1 MFYELRGAPATSHPT
16 HSFPRK
22 TTTRRSITVLTTWC
36 FTFFALLPLLNAQNF
51 ELSVDPQITLQGDEP
66 MTFTVRASD
75 ARRLT
80 SIEWRH
86 GNLDVLGNE
95 ATLTLPPTFEEN
107 TILYVTAQDETG
119 SVATGWTT
127 ILVGDDEQPLSVWI
141 DPPQVTQGRDRLLF
155 HAQVIPPNAE
165 VTYEWRRMDTNAVVG
180 NAAEVE
186 LTEDFQHSTALLLTV
201 SNDAGDVAEATSTIH
216 VEDTDRLR
224 VMVTPPLRIQGH
236 EPLEF
241 EALVEGDHDI
251 IGFEWRRDDTQEVL
265 GEGQMITLPP
275 VFTMATPITVI
286 ATTAGGVTGQGHALI
301 DVDPAGGFIDVVI
314 NPEYQVQGEEPL
326 VFQARVDHNRPITTY
341 EWRREDNGNIVGDGP
356 ELRLEPS
363 FQQDTGISL
372 LVRDGEGKEGIAFA
386 TVLMEEPPRP
396 LNVQVDPPFVIQ
408 GNEPMVFRA
417 TVNDNGDA
425 NGGGPAGKDDTQDL
439 RYLWRNDLTGETL
452 GDTAEITLQPL
463 FTMPTPI
470 SVEVRNAAGDR
481 GWGFSFIELNGPP
494 NDGIQVEIDPALIVQ
509 ENEDMVFTAV
519 VSHDAPITAYSWVNE
534 ENGDVLGDGPRLVLA
549 PNFSNNTCISLTVRD
564 EAGNHG
570 LAHATIMIEDP
581 ANYLLVHIE
590 PPMVFQS
597 EEMIRFRAFVE
608 NADNSVL
615 SYTWTNA
622 ITQEVV
628 GTEATLELEPT
639 FTEPTPIHLEVQ
651 ADDGRHG
658 VAEAFIE
665 VEGNPNGGGYVFI
678 DPPVQVQQEE
688 TMVFQA
694 VIADDITPERFQ
706 WHNLNNGDL
715 LGEAATLELEPTFE
729 KETPIGLTVT
739 DAQGQEHRASALVLM
754 DPGGN
759 SFLDVFVDPPVAVQ
773 GLDELHFTARVFED
787 VAVTSY
793 TWINELTQEVLGTQ
807 QTLDFDEPLS
817 ETLPIRLEVR
827 SADGRVGE
835 NFTVVLVFEEGVDPN
850 GDGQNDLKDLHS
862 LLPRWHR
869 DLNVLSLNRV
879 KFN

>member
-1 MFYELRGAPATSHPT
+1 
-16 HSFPRK
+16 
-22 TTTRRSITVLTTWC
+22 
-36 FTFFALLPLLNAQNF
+36 
-51 ELSVDPQITLQGDEP
+51 

-75 ARRLT
+75 ERRLT
-80 SIEWRH
+80 AIEWRH
-86 GNLDVLGNE
+86 GNLDVLGHE
-95 ATLTLPPTFEEN
+95 TTLTVPPTFEEN
-107 TILYVTAQDETG
+107 TILYVSAQDETG
-119 SVATGWTT
+119 SEATGWTT
-127 ILVGDDEQPLSVWI
+127 ILVGDGEQPLSAWI

-155 HAQVIPPNAE
+155 HAQVLPPNAV
-165 VTYEWRRMDTNAVVG
+165 VTYEWRRMDTNTVVG
-180 NAAEVE
+180 NAAELE
-186 LTEDFQHSTALLLTV
+186 LPENFQHSTALLLTV
-201 SNDAGDVAEATSTIH
+201 SNDTGDVAEASSTIH
-216 VEDTDRLR
+216 VEDPNQLE
-224 VMVTPPLRIQGH
+224 VLVTPPLRIQGH

-241 EALVEGDHDI
+241 EAQVEGNHDI
-251 IGFEWRRDDTQEVL
+251 IGFEWRRSDTQEVL
-265 GEGQMITLPP
+265 GEGQSVTFPP
-275 VFTMATPITVI
+275 IFTTATPITVT
-286 ATTAGGVTGQGHALI
+286 ATTAGGVTGIGHAFI
-301 DVDPAGGFIDVVI
+301 DVDPAGDFIDVVI
-314 NPEYQVQGEEPL
+314 NPEYQVQGEDPL
-326 VFQARVDHNRPITTY
+326 VFQARVDHNRPITHY
-341 EWRREDNGNIVGDGP
+341 EWRREDDGNIVGDGP
-356 ELRLEPS
+356 ELRLEPR

-372 LVRDGEGKEGIAFA
+372 LVRDEEGKEGVAFA

-396 LNVQVDPPFVIQ
+396 LDVHVDPPFILQ

-417 TVNDNGDA
+417 LVNGDGDP

-452 GDTAEITLQPL
+452 GDTAEITLQPI
-463 FTMPTPI
+463 FNMPTPI

-481 GWGFSFIELNGPP
+481 GWGFSFIELDGPP
-494 NDGIQVEIDPALIVQ
+494 NGFIQVEIDPHLIVQ
-509 ENEDMVFTAV
+509 NNEDLVFTAV

-549 PNFSNNTCISLTVRD
+549 PNFTNNTCIALTVRD

-570 LAHATIMIEDP
+570 LAHATIMTEDP

-608 NADNSVL
+608 GADDTVL
-615 SYTWTNA
+615 SYTWTNG

-628 GTEATLELEPT
+628 GTAATLELEPT

-658 VAEAFIE
+658 AAAAFIE

-688 TMVFQA
+688 TMSFQA
-694 VIADDITPERFQ
+694 VVADDITPEHFQ
-706 WHNLNNGDL
+706 WFNLNNGDL
-715 LGEAATLELEPTFE
+715 LGENATLELAPTFQ

-739 DAQGQEHRASALVLM
+739 DVQGAEHKASALIIM
-754 DPGGN
+754 DHGGGTY
-759 SFLDVFVDPPVAVQ
+759 LDVFVDPPIAVQ
-773 GLDELHFTARVFED
+773 GVDELHFTARVFED

-793 TWINELTQEVLGTQ
+793 TWTNELTQEVLGTQ

-817 ETLPIRLEVR
+817 ETMPIRLEVR

-835 NFTVVLVFEEGVDPN
+835 NFTMVLVFEEGVDPN
-850 GDGQNDLKDLHS
+850 GDGQNDLKDLHT
-862 LLPRWHR
+862 LLPRWQV